1 MLAII
6 IFGTRGVTSTIKD
19 GRFHCPQCDTE
30 KSYRHRKVTQFF
42 TLYFIPVIPL
52 GAKGTYVECQSCRN
66 TYIERVLELSAVRAA
81 MAQAESQPARDRSK
95 DVSAGVTA
103 VAAAAAAST
112 GSSSAVQEKDML
124 SEQQKAIKKLLIM
137 MILADGKV
145 QDSEIHMFH
154 KVYRETT
161 NKIVD
166 NIYAE
171 IDQVRTEN
179 KSPRQYLKEVSGYL
193 NDEGKEQIIRA
204 GMMIAKADGDVD
216 ATELEMINQF
226 GKSLDMTPEQ
236 VKKAMGLVI
245 AN

>member
-66 TYIERVLELSAVRAA
+66 TYVERVLELSAIRVAV
-81 MAQAESQPARDRSK
+81 AQAESQPVRDRSK
-95 DVSAGVTA
+95 DVAAGVTA
-103 VAAAAAAST
+103 AVAASAASGAT
-112 GSSSAVQEKDML
+112 ATEKDML

-216 ATELEMINQF
+216 ATELEMISQF
-226 GKSLDMTPEQ
+226 GKSLDMNPDQ

>member
-19 GRFHCPQCDTE
+19 GSFYCPQCDCD
-30 KSYRHRKVTQFF
+30 KNYKHKKVTQFF

-66 TYIERVLELSAVRAA
+66 TYIERILQMAAVK
-81 MAQAESQPARDRSK
+81 QAVVQEEQVPVKDRSK
-95 DVSAGVTA
+95 EIA
-103 VAAAAAAST
+103 VGAAVAAAAAST
-112 GSSSAVQEKDML
+112 GSSAEKDIL

-161 NKIVD
+161 NRIVD
-166 NIYAE
+166 DIYAE

-204 GMMIAKADGDVD
+204 GMMIAKADGEID
-216 ATELEMINQF
+216 ATEIEMINQF

-236 VKKAMGLVI
+236 VKKAMGLVVS
-245 AN
+245 N